1 MTTLVTGAA
10 GLIASRVVRKLLAQG
25 EQTIALDLSLNAG
38 RLNDVVDHAL
48 LSISRP
54 TFQTSMHSTNCFR
67 EAQST
72 GSSTQPRYCLQLA
85 NLSQSIA
92 MT

>member
-48 LSISRP
+48 LSIVAAYISNFDVLDP
-54 TFQTSMHSTNCFR
+54 LFS
-67 EAQST
+67 
-72 GSSTQPRYCLQLA
+72 
-85 NLSQSIA
+85 
-92 MT
+92 